1 MITKVRS
8 TEDQKQFPDPLNIG
22 FVVCQVA
29 TCGHT
34 GSHDENELNNAEVNT
49 GKKKDTLKRKAHIV
63 DFDKWVDSTGFATRV
78 FPFIDL
84 VDNIL
89 QQSGED

>member
-22 FVVCQVA
+22 LVVSQVA
-29 TCGHT
+29 TCGHA

-49 GKKKDTLKRKAHIV
+49 GKKKRHAEKKSSHRR
-63 DFDKWVDSTGFATRV
+63 FR
-78 FPFIDL
+78 
-84 VDNIL
+84 
-89 QQSGED
+89 